1 MDRSARTRPTRPRRR
16 GPAPAWRPTLA
27 TGPAKVLRQA
37 YAWVDPDGNPD
48 SKGSYKFIHHEVGPR
63 CEVRAANVK
72 ACTSGTGIL
81 NGARGGANVP
91 PATEKAS
98 TTTWRDIF
106 VTQERS
112 RQVSSEVRLVKI
124 YVGHRPN
131 KQATRVMA
139 LFVMA

>member
-1 MDRSARTRPTRPRRR
+1 MANDSIYLMSGEELVEMRNQPYESEDLLQELLAKHRTFPQPTER
-16 GPAPAWRPTLA
+16 
-27 TGPAKVLRQA
+27 
-37 YAWVDPDGNPD
+37 
-48 SKGSYKFIHHEVGPR
+48 
-63 CEVRAANVK
+63 
-72 ACTSGTGIL
+72 
-81 NGARGGANVP
+81 
-91 PATEKAS
+91 AS

-131 KQATRVMA
+131 KRANRVMA